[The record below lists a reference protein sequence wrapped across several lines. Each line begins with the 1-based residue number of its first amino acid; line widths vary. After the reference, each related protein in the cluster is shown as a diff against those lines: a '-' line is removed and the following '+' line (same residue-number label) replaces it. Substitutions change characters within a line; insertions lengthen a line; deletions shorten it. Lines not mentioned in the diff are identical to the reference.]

1 MLAFAIY
8 LDQALTAAD
17 YNYLLA
23 MRNAGFEEVYTNL
36 QTTVEAE
43 ALRTRLLELSKW
55 CGNLSLKLELA
66 ASVQELATLGFDLNN
81 VGQIQSLHINSLKL
95 PADTPINL
103 VAKLSKSLTVILDAN
118 SMNDELVSELHE
130 YSAAFEHLKLG
141 YGNYPYVETGIAED
155 WFVMRNQQLKKLG
168 FEIEAFVSSGNGDE
182 QHTTLEKLRNVN
194 PLAAMLKLQTSCN
207 KIIVGDH
214 LDNNKV
220 AAFSNYLKKGMV
232 TFKLISEQEILFDH
246 VWHSDN
252 YIAENLL
259 MLGKIDDY
267 RVPIK
272 EREARPAGTV
282 ACTNELYTGFSNY
295 LQISKVTL
303 PADKRITVLGHISPE
318 DLPLLAVIKPEMPV
332 FFVKQWYFLLK
343 QKLLAYFYGG
353 NYVL

>member
-194 PLAAMLKLQTSCN
+194 PLAAMLKLQ
-207 KIIVGDH
+207 IVEGM
-214 LDNNKV
+214 LDYLTTGKKV
-220 AAFSNYLKKGMV
+220 
-232 TFKLISEQEILFDH
+232 EILFDH

-252 YIAENLL
+252 YVAENLL

-332 FFVKQWYFLLK
+332 FFVK
-343 QKLLAYFYGG
+343 
-353 NYVL
+353 